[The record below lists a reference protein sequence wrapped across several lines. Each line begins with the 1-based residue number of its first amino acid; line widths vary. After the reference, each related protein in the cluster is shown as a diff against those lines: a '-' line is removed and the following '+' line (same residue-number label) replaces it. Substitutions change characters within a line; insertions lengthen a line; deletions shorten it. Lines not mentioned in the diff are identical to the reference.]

1 MLGNSLLTGPGVGIE
16 GQFTT
21 LLQHRLNGRTV
32 LNLGIPGGGTE
43 HEYLVYRGY
52 VGPLQPQ
59 LVIAVIGVAWDIDNT
74 LHFERWRA
82 EAPGTDFTEFRL
94 TYGGTHQTPWEVTKR
109 YIAKSRLVRAGY
121 ESIKPRFNGTPTLEE
136 VTFAS
141 GDTTFL
147 SARAQKRLARGMDRP
162 GAPNLRETFFGSLD
176 KLRTEVGAAG
186 ARFVIALMPSK
197 EELYGAEAFPAVLRP
212 VEEVKAEL
220 AARQLPILDLYPALR
235 ELGLEKSPFYR
246 TDIHLNEL
254 GNQIVADAIAGWI
267 EDEQIFT
274 TPSAAPDIA
283 ASGAD

>member
-1 MLGNSLLTGPGVGIE
+1 M
-16 GQFTT
+16 
-21 LLQHRLNGRTV
+21 
-32 LNLGIPGGGTE
+32 
-43 HEYLVYRGY
+43 
-52 VGPLQPQ
+52 
-59 LVIAVIGVAWDIDNT
+59 IAVIGVAWDIDNT

-94 TYGGTHQTPWEVTKR
+94 THGGTHQTPWEAEALPRQITPG
-109 YIAKSRLVRAGY
+109 ASRLREHQAAVQRH
-121 ESIKPRFNGTPTLEE
+121 SDPEE

-147 SARAQKRLARGMDRP
+147 ARAQKRLARGMDRP
-162 GAPNLRETFFGSLD
+162 GARNLRETFFGSLD

-267 EDEQIFT
+267 EAEQIFT
-274 TPSAAPDIA
+274 TQSAAPDIA